1 MAPKPQKPKPKQ
13 DNRVL
18 TPARRAV
25 LYDQWLGGRSLEELS
40 AKWRKPIHR
49 INEAL
54 TMERAE
60 RKVAQAIK
68 DSNERKANH
77 EVAIEPPDHFASVGN
92 MVGLPP
98 HADASTSFTFLE
110 PVEVQPIETVA
121 TYSEVDAEFDRMK
134 AELTPQLPTK
144 PANPPPRVDTT
155 GLSTSLFGPLGVSPR
170 SVADLIEGDPV
181 EHYGSRPALDE
192 FLAAAKQLNEITRR
206 VVEKP
211 PEKNSPPAADF
222 IDRRAAEDAAF
233 MRSLEKPV
241 TEAVAQVMEHGAPPE
256 KLNDLIED
264 AIKRRLGS

>member
-1 MAPKPQKPKPKQ
+1 MICFSGSNTGCARANSTCDLILPNLPVSDTFRAEMAPKPPKPKAKQ

-77 EVAIEPPDHFASVGN
+77 EVAIEPPREVYDFDC
-92 MVGLPP
+92 PR
-98 HADASTSFTFLE
+98 E
-110 PVEVQPIETVA
+110 PFVP
-121 TYSEVDAEFDRMK
+121 D
-134 AELTPQLPTK
+134 P
-144 PANPPPRVDTT
+144 
-155 GLSTSLFGPLGVSPR
+155 
-170 SVADLIEGDPV
+170 IEGDIIRCEPIAT
-181 EHYGSRPALDE
+181 GIPISDPGAAFDAIDKAL
-192 FLAAAKQLNEITRR
+192 
-206 VVEKP
+206 
-211 PEKNSPPAADF
+211 PAAITPAD
-222 IDRRAAEDAAF
+222 IEWGLKEMAR
-233 MRSLEKPV
+233 LEPERVARPV
-241 TEAVAQVMEHGAPPE
+241 A
-256 KLNDLIED
+256 DLIED